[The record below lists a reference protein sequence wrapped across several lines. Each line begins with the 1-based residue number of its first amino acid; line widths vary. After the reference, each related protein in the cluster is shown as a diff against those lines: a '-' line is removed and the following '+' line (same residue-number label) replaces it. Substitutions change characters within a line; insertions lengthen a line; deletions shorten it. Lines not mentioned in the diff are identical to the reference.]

1 MKKKIIL
8 FLLLGIAV
16 FAGAQQFYPMPGQ
29 RFIPEHNFRFGVG
42 AKPFEAAD
50 IKFFDYSDFIEES
63 YFESENYYS
72 GARYTTNSWFVEYIY
87 QANSW
92 FGVGATANYLAYY
105 NNYYDGVTDRC
116 IGQNMR
122 QHLSLYPTIRITW
135 LRSGKLT
142 TYSSFG
148 IGQRLIFER
157 DNLRDVF
164 DKSTTESGI
173 AGQIT
178 FLGFTFG
185 DRIYGF
191 TDLLTLG
198 SQGMLNFGIGYRLTV
213 PQKKK

>member
-1 MKKKIIL
+1 MKRKIIL
-8 FLLLGIAV
+8 FLLLSVGV
-16 FAGAQQFYPMPGQ
+16 FAVAQQFYPTPSQ
-29 RFIPEHNFRFGVG
+29 RFMPEHDFLFGVG
-42 AKPFEAAD
+42 GKPFEAAD
-50 IKFFDYSDFIEES
+50 IKYFEFYNLQETS
-63 YFESENYYS
+63 YFDAKDYYS
-72 GARYTTNSWFVEYIY
+72 GARYTTNSWFVQYIY

-105 NNYYDGVTDRC
+105 NKYYDGVTDRC
-116 IGQNMR
+116 IGGNVR
-122 QHLSLYPTIRITW
+122 KHFSVYPTVRLTW
-135 LRSGKLT
+135 LRRGKLT

-157 DNLRDVF
+157 DNVTDQF
-164 DKSTTESGI
+164 DKSSRESGI

-185 DRIYGF
+185 DRMYGF